1 MKYNLRFA
9 KSRNTALIAL
19 TLLLAT
25 ATSTPVLAHGGKEHA
40 AAFTAVKALEK
51 ATGLYNRLLQAK
63 KLDESWETGLENVS
77 ISAPQNPGK
86 KEYVVVFRRA
96 RGNPQ
101 SVFFFFT
108 PAGKYA
114 GSNFTGP

>member
-1 MKYNLRFA
+1 MNPPR
-9 KSRNTALIAL
+9 KSKIKNTALFVVP
-19 TLLLAT
+19 LLLIVA
-25 ATSTPVLAHGGKEHA
+25 AAAPLLAHGGKDHA

-51 ATGLYNRLLQAK
+51 ATALYNRLLHAK

-77 ISAPQNPGK
+77 IAAPQNSGN
-86 KEYVVVFRRA
+86 KEYVVTFRRSA
-96 RGNPQ
+96 GSPQ

-108 PAGKYA
+108 QTGKYA